1 MRHSAQTDV
10 IDLAMANVQATLK
23 VVQKNR
29 SVDVQGE
36 RAKWSSR
43 FATFDVLHDA
53 CHEALAAERV
63 AIYQGGTFIPG
74 AGERLVTRLAKGGQW
89 IESDFPIKPS
99 RDGSQG
105 FGGGISFAK
114 RWGLMGMVGI
124 VAADDPEEKAG
135 YQDERQKPKR
145 PAAPAGLPQ
154 MLDAIRVAETHGDF
168 AQRAATARSA
178 NPTGEGAAA
187 VETAIV
193 QWLCAEF
200 AKIRGPGDLDAFT
213 LLRDLCNRVRPRGTQ
228 VRTEIGEAEKRI
240 GLPQ

>member
-1 MRHSAQTDV
+1 MQTDV
-10 IDLAMANVQATLK
+10 IDLAMANVQSALK
-23 VVQKNR
+23 VVQKNK

-53 CHEALAAERV
+53 CHAALVAEGV
-63 AIYQGGTFIPG
+63 AIYQGGAFIPG

-145 PAAPAGLPQ
+145 AAAPAGLPQ
-154 MLDAIRVAETHGDF
+154 MLEAIRAAEAHADL
-168 AQRAATARSA
+168 AQRVAVARAA
-178 NPTGEGAAA
+178 NPTGEGAVA
-187 VETAIV
+187 VEKELEA
-193 QWLCAEF
+193 WLCA
-200 AKIRGPGDLDAFT
+200 ALAATRNVDDLT
-213 LLRDLCNRVRPRGTQ
+213 LLRDLCTRIRPRGTS
-228 VRTEIGEAEKRI
+228 VRAEIAAAEKRLM
-240 GLPQ
+240 GGT